1 MPAERPS
8 WVRAL
13 RGARSRLQR
22 ILVAERFAEIGFFE
36 RRRGHERS
44 LNLLVRC
51 LTPAQRA
58 EFKASNAFKVR
69 GESGQRYRITYGTTA
84 NVEVLSQSGAV
95 LRQLCAGP
103 LELPTPAVM
112 LAQKLMLENR
122 EAEFLRIARVVGAD
136 VNLQLLGLRR

>member
-1 MPAERPS
+1 VPAERPS

-22 ILVAERFAEIGFFE
+22 ILAAERFAEIGFFE

-44 LNLLVRC
+44 LNLLLRC